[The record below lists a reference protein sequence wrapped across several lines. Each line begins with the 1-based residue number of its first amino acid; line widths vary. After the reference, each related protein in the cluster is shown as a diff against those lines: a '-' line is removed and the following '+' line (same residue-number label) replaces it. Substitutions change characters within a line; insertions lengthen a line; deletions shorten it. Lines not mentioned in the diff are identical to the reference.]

1 MVYWVMNPSQQDERN
16 VQGPLLLDFKSHDD
30 TDSANS
36 YSHRCQKM
44 STKVKN
50 KCQGKLSNGIIL
62 LHDHSHHPVAYCSQD
77 QPECHEVGADQTSC
91 I

>member
-1 MVYWVMNPSQQDERN
+1 MNPSQQDQRN
-16 VQGPLLLDFKSHDD
+16 VQGPLLLNVKSHDD

-36 YSHRCQKM
+36 YCHRCQNM

-50 KCQGKLSNGIIL
+50 KCQGKLSKGIML
-62 LHDHSHHPVAYCSQD
+62 LHDHSPSSCGILITRPTEY
-77 QPECHEVGADQTSC
+77 HEVGAAQMSC